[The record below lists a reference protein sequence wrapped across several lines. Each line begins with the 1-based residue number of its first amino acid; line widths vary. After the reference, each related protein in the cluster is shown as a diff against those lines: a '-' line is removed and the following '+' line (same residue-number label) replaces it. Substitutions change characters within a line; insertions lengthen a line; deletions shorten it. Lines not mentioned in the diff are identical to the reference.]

1 MKKGY
6 NPLIQCEHQRED
18 LHMNMKKDVV
28 ANVLEKVARATAKA
42 TADTRCVYFHHQP
55 KMPADIKKLNK

>member
-1 MKKGY
+1 
-6 NPLIQCEHQRED
+6 
-18 LHMNMKKDVV
+18 MNMKKDVV

-55 KMPADIKKLNK
+55 KMPTDLKKLSK